1 MKQIHIVLVKRFRS
15 LIVWWIKVL
24 GWIFKSPV
32 FYYITTVQSRIF
44 DRHKLTTNAAAI
56 SFFFL
61 LSIVPLL
68 FIVISILGSFVQ
80 SPEEAEKFIVDFVSQ
95 RVPLSARQFILD
107 LVVQSNLINNVKGML
122 EYKGWISVIS
132 IVSLLWTSSGA
143 FAAVEDAMSTI
154 FGVKARNYF
163 VSRLVE
169 MGMVLIIGSIFL
181 LSNMVNAILQ
191 MLKDSEAQI
200 FNIDFSNLP
209 YVWEWITMVMP
220 VSLTIAMFYVIYK
233 ILPRTDIFN
242 RAAFLGALV
251 AGVLLELSI
260 HGFAYYV
267 QNFAK
272 YSVFYGSVAGVVITI
287 FSIYLS
293 SIILLIGAEI
303 TEIAN
308 TEIENRKELSLTI
321 KEFE

>member
-1 MKQIHIVLVKRFRS
+1 MKRFQMRLMTRFRK
-15 LIVWWIKVL
+15 LIVWWIRFS
-24 GWIFKSPV
+24 GWIFKSDI

-80 SPEEAEKFIVDFVSQ
+80 SPEEAETFIVDFISN

-107 LVVQSNLINNVKGML
+107 LVVQSNLINNVKSLL
-122 EYKGWISVIS
+122 ENKGWVGIIS
-132 IVSLLWTSSGA
+132 IASLLWTSSGA

-154 FGVKARNYF
+154 FGVKGRNYF

-181 LSNMVNAILQ
+181 LSNMFNAILQ
-191 MLKDSEAQI
+191 MLKDSKAEL
-200 FNIDFSNLP
+200 FGIDFSNLP
-209 YVWEWITMVMP
+209 YLWEWVTLVMP
-220 VSLTIAMFYVIYK
+220 VTLTVTMFFVIYK
-233 ILPRTDIFN
+233 ILPRTYIYK
-242 RAAFLGALV
+242 RAALLGSAV
-251 AGVLLELSI
+251 AGILLELSI

-308 TEIENRKELSLTI
+308 TRLENKYELRLTL